1 MRPFCKKCFFSELDP
16 GGVYNEIKDMI
27 AALPDEKRADDDTYR
42 HRLDICGSC
51 ESLGSG
57 ICGKCGCFVELRA
70 AKKICTAQVKIRNGK
85 QKRSR
90 CVCIGI
96 FVFMQFYQM
105 VRSWEAYCCARPS
118 LITV

>member
-27 AALPDEKRADDDTYR
+27 AALPEEKRADDDTYR

-57 ICGKCGCFVELRA
+57 ICGKCSETSDLVSKNKIILLRL
-70 AKKICTAQVKIRNGK
+70 K
-85 QKRSR
+85 
-90 CVCIGI
+90 
-96 FVFMQFYQM
+96 
-105 VRSWEAYCCARPS
+105 
-118 LITV
+118 

>member
-1 MRPFCKKCFFSELDP
+1 
-16 GGVYNEIKDMI
+16 MI
-27 AALPDEKRADDDTYR
+27 AALPEEKRADDDTYR

-70 AKKICTAQVKIRNGK
+70 AKKICTAQVKIRMVNK
-85 QKRSR
+85 KSR
-90 CVCIGI
+90 CKRIGI

>member
-16 GGVYNEIKDMI
+16 DGVYNEIKDMI
-27 AALPDEKRADDDTYR
+27 AALPEEKRADDDTYR

-85 QKRSR
+85 QKNPDAFAS
-90 CVCIGI
+90 GSS
-96 FVFMQFYQM
+96 FFMQFYQM